1 MFFVDQKDFIT
12 IRNER
17 YDEDGDLVKALEVVR
32 AKFLLVSFTSDWRF
46 SPSHSKELV
55 SALLENNVQVSYSE
69 IKSEYGHDSFL
80 LEDPGYHE
88 LIRVFFSNML

>member
-1 MFFVDQKDFIT
+1 MSQKFEAFLFDLDGTLVDSNGIV
-12 IRNER
+12 ER
-17 YDEDGDLVKALEVVR
+17 VMEAWCQQNG
-32 AKFLLVSFTSDWRF
+32 
-46 SPSHSKELV
+46 
-55 SALLENNVQVSYSE
+55 VSYSE